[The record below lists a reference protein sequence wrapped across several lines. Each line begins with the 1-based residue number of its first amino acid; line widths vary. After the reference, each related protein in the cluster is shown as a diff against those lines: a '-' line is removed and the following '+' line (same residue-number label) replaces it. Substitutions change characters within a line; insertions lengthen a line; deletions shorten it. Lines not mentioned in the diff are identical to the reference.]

1 MTPYNILYMFW
12 KQIVIGL
19 IIIAL
24 GLFIIN
30 QFLSYIYKI
39 ELLMSPCELCMELG
53 NVCYKPFTLEDLNLS
68 NITII
73 ERIKK

>member
-1 MTPYNILYMFW
+1 MDIEIYNNVKVVLI
-12 KQIVIGL
+12 IV

-24 GLFIIN
+24 GLIIIN